1 MAPPPP
7 PLPALP
13 GADASGADASGALDL
28 FSSGAYRP
36 PSDELDAMLAE
47 LLRGPPRSAQAQEA
61 VAHVCAASAALCD
74 GGIQPPA
81 HSGASLLLLLIPF
94 ALGCTAGAACGLL
107 CRRAPKRA
115 ARKQDSRTTPLDSP
129 RDSRWAGDENDGFSQ
144 SGGTSFLRGKR
155 RTPLAHA
162 DAASFDMET
171 YPVVIE

>member
-1 MAPPPP
+1 VRWMAPPPP

-129 RDSRWAGDENDGFSQ
+129 RTPILLFDFLELRVRLQLRLFEILKPSNM
-144 SGGTSFLRGKR
+144 TSILTF
-155 RTPLAHA
+155 
-162 DAASFDMET
+162 
-171 YPVVIE
+171 